1 MPLHGCLVGLADDLL
16 FDGVISQWGET
27 RVHVRVYS
35 GEVEYVFLT
44 KQHVIDLVDHL
55 TELYNL
61 DGESDAEASMVGPVP
76 IP

>member
-1 MPLHGCLVGLADDLL
+1 MPLQGCLVGRNDDLL
-16 FDGVISQWGET
+16 FDRVINQWGET

-55 TELYNL
+55 TEL
-61 DGESDAEASMVGPVP
+61 
-76 IP
+76 